1 MNDTQPFVAARN
13 VAERLRAAEMAFKG
27 LQIELREALDGIR
40 KSDDLPETCRVYKA
54 LDDAYEGM
62 DKARKTIYADLEG
75 MSRETIPEMLAEAG
89 VTNITVQIE
98 DLNYRF
104 GKSQR
109 VSVSML
115 DKDAGMDWLKAN
127 GGEGLIKPTVNAAQ
141 LSSFAKEFL
150 KNRGMDLPL
159 ETFKTSSMTY
169 TSITKAG

>member
-1 MNDTQPFVAARN
+1 MSKPFPIVKVTLPSDLKGCKAGEIPANLLRNIEGKGKLHHLAA
-13 VAERLRAAEMAFKG
+13 
-27 LQIELREALDGIR
+27 
-40 KSDDLPETCRVYKA
+40 
-54 LDDAYEGM
+54 DAYEAM

-150 KNRGMDLPL
+150 KTKGMDLPL